1 MDTFGRPLFC
11 LPQIPITGEDVE
23 KLKLSYSVG
32 GNINLDVECECVLPC
47 YFSFAY
53 ILRTLCV

>member
-11 LPQIPITGEDVE
+11 LPQIPITGEDME

-32 GNINLDVECECVLPC
+32 GNVNWHSHLGKHTQRLVHSTAL
-47 YFSFAY
+47 S
-53 ILRTLCV
+53 